1 MDPTPGTK
9 NKIKRIITDHR
20 NVNKYHTKVLPYII
34 WLTKNKSLK
43 IPRIGDAVYPHSIL
57 SFATRNVNLCK
68 HFGKESDILFY
79 CWTNI
84 LYDSMTVLMQVQPGA
99 HQKVLSE
106 IIHNSKNVEI
116 T

>member
-1 MDPTPGTK
+1 MPTNTTLK
-9 NKIKRIITDHR
+9 CYHVSCDWQKI
-20 NVNKYHTKVLPYII
+20 
-34 WLTKNKSLK
+34 KSLK
-43 IPRIGDAVYPHSIL
+43 IPHIGDAVYPHDIL
-57 SFATRNVNLCK
+57 SFAARNVNLCK

-84 LYDSMTVLMQVQPGA
+84 VYDSMTALMPVEQSA

-106 IIHNSKNVEI
+106 ITHNSKNVEI